1 MQILIRSNDIVY
13 LTWVKSI
20 LSHNNIE
27 FIVLDESMA
36 STEGNISANNMYRI
50 FNCGIGMVLIVEED
64 NSKEISKKISSL
76 NFKNFVIGK
85 VKEKTQNNSVVFL

>member
-1 MQILIRSNDIVY
+1 MQILIRSNDIIY

-36 STEGNISANNMYRI
+36 STEGNISAIPVRI
-50 FNCGIGMVLIVEED
+50 LVDGNDLKKATYLISETP
-64 NSKEISKKISSL
+64 N
-76 NFKNFVIGK
+76 
-85 VKEKTQNNSVVFL
+85 

>member
-1 MQILIRSNDIVY
+1 MQILIRSNDIIY

-36 STEGNISANNMYRI
+36 STEGNISAIPVRILVDNNDLKKATY
-50 FNCGIGMVLIVEED
+50 LI
-64 NSKEISKKISSL
+64 S
-76 NFKNFVIGK
+76 
-85 VKEKTQNNSVVFL
+85 KTQN

>member
-27 FIVLDESMA
+27 FFVLDESMA
-36 STEGNISANNMYRI
+36 STEGNISAIPVRI
-50 FNCGIGMVLIVEED
+50 LVDDNDLKKAKYLISQTEND
-64 NSKEISKKISSL
+64 N
-76 NFKNFVIGK
+76 KN
-85 VKEKTQNNSVVFL
+85 

>member
-1 MQILIRSNDIVY
+1 MQILIRSNDIIY

-36 STEGNISANNMYRI
+36 STEGNISAIPVRI
-50 FNCGIGMVLIVEED
+50 LVDDNDLKKATYLISE
-64 NSKEISKKISSL
+64 
-76 NFKNFVIGK
+76 
-85 VKEKTQNNSVVFL
+85 TPY

>member
-27 FIVLDESMA
+27 FFVLDESMA
-36 STEGNISANNMYRI
+36 STEGNISAIPVRI
-50 FNCGIGMVLIVEED
+50 LVNDNDLKKAKYLISQTEND
-64 NSKEISKKISSL
+64 HRN
-76 NFKNFVIGK
+76 
-85 VKEKTQNNSVVFL
+85 

>member
-1 MQILIRSNDIVY
+1 MQILIRSNDIIY

-36 STEGNISANNMYRI
+36 STEGNISAIPVRI
-50 FNCGIGMVLIVEED
+50 LVDDNDFKKATYLISETR
-64 NSKEISKKISSL
+64 N
-76 NFKNFVIGK
+76 
-85 VKEKTQNNSVVFL
+85 

>member
-36 STEGNISANNMYRI
+36 STEGNISAIPVRILVDNNDLKKATY
-50 FNCGIGMVLIVEED
+50 LI
-64 NSKEISKKISSL
+64 S
-76 NFKNFVIGK
+76 
-85 VKEKTQNNSVVFL
+85 KTQN

>member
-27 FIVLDESMA
+27 FFVLDESMA
-36 STEGNISANNMYRI
+36 STEGNISAIPVRI
-50 FNCGIGMVLIVEED
+50 LVDDNDLKRKYLISQTEND
-64 NSKEISKKISSL
+64 HRN
-76 NFKNFVIGK
+76 
-85 VKEKTQNNSVVFL
+85 